1 MGRSHTSEPSASSS
15 PASPNY
21 SLSISGLRPSL
32 SIRCSV
38 ASEGPQSN
46 HRSGASS
53 VSRSMQPPTTSW
65 RCHGRPHRCP
75 RGCLGFYGGMCSRR
89 APFVATVP
97 FLPHLDPESRRRAV
111 LVHVARRRP
120 VRSFA
125 FEANPPLR
133 APAQFSVLGI
143 ISSWR
148 VRRCWGHICTRA
160 AGARVRARAGYLS
173 PWFCLRHL
181 RWLSLSREASRRDA
195 IPPGGFKPLVIAEW
209 PSGRIPGEHAAVP

>member
-1 MGRSHTSEPSASSS
+1 MSCFPVCMAVCVPGVPRLSPRCRCYPTS
-15 PASPNY
+15 
-21 SLSISGLRPSL
+21 
-32 SIRCSV
+32 
-38 ASEGPQSN
+38 
-46 HRSGASS
+46 
-53 VSRSMQPPTTSW
+53 T
-65 RCHGRPHRCP
+65 
-75 RGCLGFYGGMCSRR
+75 LGSRR
-89 APFVATVP
+89 
-97 FLPHLDPESRRRAV
+97 HAV

-209 PSGRIPGEHAAVP
+209 PSGRIPGDRGRAMRHGV